1 MASSMQKEVPAS
13 TVVPTECPFC
23 GAFHARILEFET
35 GAFYVR
41 CRRCLGA
48 GPIGPSPNIAAI
60 AWNTRPMVI
69 RLRKLVEHE
78 PETLIQDWWEKGKET
93 EDIFPELAGP
103 L

>member
-1 MASSMQKEVPAS
+1 
-13 TVVPTECPFC
+13 
-23 GAFHARILEFET
+23 
-35 GAFYVR
+35 
-41 CRRCLGA
+41 
-48 GPIGPSPNIAAI
+48 
-60 AWNTRPMVI
+60 MVI